1 MDNLHQIDPAH
12 SKQLEIRHNL
22 GAQELVVFRT
32 IFIYHVFNFLT
43 MTKSL
48 QFYIHL
54 MQISWV
60 LLFNR
65 SICHITFISF
75 YLSDTI
81 LIFYII
87 QLVISQLFLQSL
99 FVDVGG

>member
-43 MTKSL
+43 MTNL
-48 QFYIHL
+48 CNFTYI
-54 MQISWV
+54 
-60 LLFNR
+60 
-65 SICHITFISF
+65 
-75 YLSDTI
+75 
-81 LIFYII
+81 
-87 QLVISQLFLQSL
+87 
-99 FVDVGG
+99 